1 MNIYV
6 RKEQLLMSI
15 DEKRKQMVEAAQEE
29 GYTGETTIKY
39 SQELDNLM
47 NEYQH
52 LLFHEKQSAP
62 SFHDLVSQMSLLSVN
77 RPSY

>member
-15 DEKRKQMVEAAQEE
+15 DEKRKQMVEAAQVE

-62 SFHDLVSQMSLLSVN
+62 SLHDLVSQMSLLSVN

>member
-15 DEKRKQMVEAAQEE
+15 DEKRRQMVEAAQVE

-47 NEYQH
+47 NEYQY
-52 LLFHEKQSAP
+52 LLF
-62 SFHDLVSQMSLLSVN
+62 MNNNLLL
-77 RPSY
+77 PFMILYHK

>member
-6 RKEQLLMSI
+6 RKEQFLMSI
-15 DEKRKQMVEAAQEE
+15 DEKRKQMVEAAQVE
-29 GYTGETTIKY
+29 GYTGEKTIKY

>member
-15 DEKRKQMVEAAQEE
+15 DEKRRQMVEAAQVE

-47 NEYQH
+47 NEYQS
-52 LLFHEKQSAP
+52 LLFHEQQSVAF
-62 SFHDLVSQMSLLSVN
+62 FHDLVSQMSLLSVN

>member
-15 DEKRKQMVEAAQEE
+15 DEKRKQMVEAAQVE
-29 GYTGETTIKY
+29 GYTGEMTIKY

-77 RPSY
+77 RPSF

>member
-1 MNIYV
+1 M
-6 RKEQLLMSI
+6 
-15 DEKRKQMVEAAQEE
+15 
-29 GYTGETTIKY
+29 KY

-47 NEYQH
+47 NEYQY

>member
-1 MNIYV
+1 MNSYV

-15 DEKRKQMVEAAQEE
+15 DVKRKQMVEAAQAE

-52 LLFHEKQSAP
+52 LLFHEKQSVT

>member
-15 DEKRKQMVEAAQEE
+15 DEKRKQMVEAALVE
-29 GYTGETTIKY
+29 GYTGEMTIKY

>member
-15 DEKRKQMVEAAQEE
+15 DEKRKQMVEAAQVE
-29 GYTGETTIKY
+29 GYTGEKTIKY

-52 LLFHEKQSAP
+52 LLFMRNNLPPPFMILCLK
-62 SFHDLVSQMSLLSVN
+62 
-77 RPSY
+77 

>member
-1 MNIYV
+1 MNMYI
-6 RKEQLLMSI
+6 RKEQLLLSI
-15 DEKRKQMVEAAQEE
+15 DEKRKQMVEAAQVE

-52 LLFHEKQSAP
+52 LLFHEKQSVA
-62 SFHDLVSQMSLLSVN
+62 SFHDIVCHMSLLPVN

>member
-1 MNIYV
+1 MNIHLI
-6 RKEQLLMSI
+6 KEQLMVSI
-15 DEKRKQMVEAAQEE
+15 DEKRKQMVEAAQVE
-29 GYTGETTIKY
+29 GYTGKTTIKY

-52 LLFHEKQSAP
+52 LLFHEDQSVA
-62 SFHDLVSQMSLLSVN
+62 SFHEIVYQVRLLSVN

>member
-15 DEKRKQMVEAAQEE
+15 DEKRKQMVEAAQVE
-29 GYTGETTIKY
+29 GYTGEKTIKY

-52 LLFHEKQSAP
+52 LLCHEKQSAP
-62 SFHDLVSQMSLLSVN
+62 PFMILCLK
-77 RPSY
+77 

>member
-1 MNIYV
+1 MNIYM

-15 DEKRKQMVEAAQEE
+15 DEKRKQMVEAAQVE
-29 GYTGETTIKY
+29 GYTGVTTIKY

>member
-15 DEKRKQMVEAAQEE
+15 DEKRKQMVEAAQAE

-52 LLFHEKQSAP
+52 LLFMRNNLPAP
-62 SFHDLVSQMSLLSVN
+62 FMILYLK
-77 RPSY
+77 

>member
-15 DEKRKQMVEAAQEE
+15 DEKRKQMVEVAQVE

>member
-1 MNIYV
+1 MYV

-15 DEKRKQMVEAAQEE
+15 DEKRKQMVEAAQVE

-52 LLFHEKQSAP
+52 LLFHEKHSVT